1 MAKWIKASGEV
12 IEVSPKNEGQVF
24 TLEEL
29 KGFVDGYIE
38 CIYITPK
45 QVMVIN
51 EEGRLIGLPYNAIAT
66 EAYRMAFQPTDGFI
80 VGDALLCDYGT
91 EID

>member
-12 IEVSPKNEGQVF
+12 IEVSPKNDGQVF
-24 TLEEL
+24 TLEEM

-45 QVMVIN
+45 QVMVVN
-51 EEGRLIGLPYNAIAT
+51 EEGKLKNLPFNLIAT
-66 EAYRMAFQPTDGFI
+66 EMLRLAFQTMDDFI
-80 VGDALLCDYGT
+80 VGDALLCELGT